1 MLLAQKMSSLCRGVL
16 NVKAENVAHMLNVLQ
31 HSWLENVMFC
41 QFLQE
46 GCLFV
51 FPPPTV
57 EEPIVQHLF

>member
-1 MLLAQKMSSLCRGVL
+1 MSLF
-16 NVKAENVAHMLNVLQ
+16 KAEGRLNANAEFVAHMLNIPQ

-46 GCLFV
+46 GGLFLC
-51 FPPPTV
+51 PPTV